1 MGGFV
6 KESASFFNHFVMAE
20 VLIRDGFFSFV
31 TAAMMK
37 IDGRRWS
44 VFVAGRK
51 KIIFWLELWYK
62 ALVISKKTVLLKI
75 KGG

>member
-1 MGGFV
+1 
-6 KESASFFNHFVMAE
+6 
-20 VLIRDGFFSFV
+20 
-31 TAAMMK
+31 MMK

-62 ALVISKKTVLLKI
+62 ALVVISKKTVLLKI